1 VRATWRL
8 MATHR
13 DLRLL
18 LSAGLVSLAGDW
30 ILVIGLVY
38 RVYVLTGSTVASA
51 LTMASSFLPQMLLG
65 AVAGVFADR
74 WDRRRTMIAADLL
87 LAAGLMPLLLVR
99 GPAQV
104 WLVFVV
110 LLWEGVVAQ
119 FFSPAEQAMLPTLVP
134 DDALL
139 VANAAGSQVQNL
151 SRLAGSALGGVVA
164 AAGGVTAVALADAGS
179 FVLSAALIA
188 LIRASGRAAC
198 GPKAAGR
205 AGRRVAAMR
214 GDLADG
220 LGRAVRH
227 RVVRAL
233 TIFVLVTATGEGIMS
248 TLFAPFVRHV
258 LHGSSQAYGV
268 VAAVQAVG
276 GILGG
281 LLVASVA
288 RHVSPARL
296 LSWGAVAFG
305 AVDLAIFL
313 YPLGYVAVWP
323 AAVGMVVVGVPGA
336 LTLAGALTL
345 FQRNTEDAYRGRV
358 FGALNAVEGVAI
370 LAGTVVAGFL
380 AQVVGIVPVL
390 AFQGGGYVVAGL
402 AMVVVLRGEAST
414 AARPAGDVAVTA
426 QAAERVVAERSYD
439 ERRAPDRA
447 RAGAGDRG
455 AAARS
460 SSRAASR
467 ASRSRATL

>member
-1 VRATWRL
+1 MAEMRATWRL
-8 MATHR
+8 LAAHR
-13 DLRLL
+13 DLRFL

-30 ILVIGLVY
+30 ILLIGLVY

-51 LTMASSFLPQMLLG
+51 LTMASSFLPQVLLG

-74 WDRRRTMIAADLL
+74 WDRRRTMIVADVL

-99 GPAQV
+99 GAGQV

-110 LLWEGVVAQ
+110 LIWEGVVAQ

-139 VANAAGSQVQNL
+139 AANAAGGQVQNL
-151 SRLAGSALGGVVA
+151 ARLAGSALGGVIA
-164 AAGGVTAVALADAGS
+164 AAGGITAVTLADAGS
-179 FVLSAALIA
+179 FIVSAALIA
-188 LIRASGRAAC
+188 LVRAPGRAA
-198 GPKAAGR
+198 AGR
-205 AGRRVAAMR
+205 ESATPAGRRVAAVR
-214 GDLADG
+214 DELADG

-233 TIFVLVTATGEGIMS
+233 TIFILVTAIGEGIMS
-248 TLFAPFVRHV
+248 TLFAPFVRHI

-268 VAAVQAVG
+268 VAAVQAIG

-281 LLVASVA
+281 LLVVSIAH
-288 RHVSPARL
+288 HVSPARL

-305 AVDLAIFL
+305 AVDLGIFL

-345 FQRNTEDAYRGRV
+345 FQRNTEDGYRGRV

-370 LAGTVVAGFL
+370 LAGTIVAGFL
-380 AQVVGIVPVL
+380 AQVVGIIPVL

-402 AMVVVLRGEAST
+402 AMLIVLRAEAGP
-414 AARPAGDVAVTA
+414 ARSP
-426 QAAERVVAERSYD
+426 
-439 ERRAPDRA
+439 
-447 RAGAGDRG
+447 
-455 AAARS
+455 AAAAVS
-460 SSRAASR
+460 GSPSAANN
-467 ASRSRATL
+467 